1 MRLILFSI
9 AVLICI
15 TGIATGIPT
24 LVQAADTDKIS
35 VKTDKAVLLDEMFA
49 ELRRAKN
56 EKLAADVADRIKDEW
71 NRSGSATVDLLMQW
85 ASEAIGKKDYP
96 TALDFLDQVTVLKPE
111 FAEGW
116 NRRAT
121 AHFLAGNYA
130 KSMTD
135 IERTLELEPRHFG
148 ALSGMG
154 MIFMDL
160 DKKALALAALR
171 KALDVYPQLRDVQ
184 KQVGELEEQLAG
196 SRI

>member
-15 TGIATGIPT
+15 TEIATGIPT